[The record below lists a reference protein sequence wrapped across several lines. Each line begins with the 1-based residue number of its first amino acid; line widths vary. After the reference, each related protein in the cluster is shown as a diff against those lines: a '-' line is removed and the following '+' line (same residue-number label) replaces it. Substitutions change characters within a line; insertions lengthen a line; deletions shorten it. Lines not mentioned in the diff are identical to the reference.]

1 MKKLKRLDLSNN
13 PITNAGLEH
22 LKGLTELKRLFL
34 YANHG
39 ITDAGL
45 KHLSGMK
52 QLEHLDLYATKV
64 TDNGA
69 NDLQKELPKTRISR

>member
-1 MKKLKRLDLSNN
+1 
-13 PITNAGLEH
+13 LEH
-22 LKGLTELKRLFL
+22 LKDLTELKGLFL

-45 KHLSGMK
+45 KHLTGLK
-52 QLEHLDLYATKV
+52 ELKYLDLYACIKV

-69 NDLQKELPKTRISR
+69 NDLQKALPNTKILR